1 MTTATDPISE
11 AISIR
16 RKDSI
21 AGLLDQLGGI
31 PAERV
36 LRYPHPG
43 TATEADF
50 LSFNERHDGLYELID
65 ATLVEK
71 GMGIRESLV
80 AVTIASI
87 LRNFVSPRRLG
98 FVLGADGMF
107 RLVRDQ
113 LREPDVAFVSFATWP
128 NGIPRTPISD
138 LAPDLA
144 VEVLSES
151 NTPREMERKR
161 RELFASGTKLVWVV
175 DPEARVVDVYTAVEN
190 PTRLLPNQMLDGGSV
205 LPGFAVRVGDFFTDL
220 DMAGL
225 AAAK

>member
-1 MTTATDPISE
+1 MSSVVDSISE
-11 AISIR
+11 SFAMR

-21 AGLLDQLGGI
+21 AELLDQLGGI
-31 PAERV
+31 SAERV
-36 LRYPHPG
+36 LRYPYPG

-50 LSFNERHDGLYELID
+50 LIFNERHDGLYELID
-65 ATLVEK
+65 GTLVEK

-80 AVTIASI
+80 AVVIATV

-98 FVLGADGMF
+98 FVLGADIMF

-128 NGIPRTPISD
+128 DGVPQTPISA

-161 RELFASGTKLVWVV
+161 REFFASGTKLAWVV
-175 DPEARVVDVYTAVEN
+175 DPELRVIDVYTAPEN
-190 PTRLLPNQMLDGGSV
+190 PVRLSSEQTLDGGQV
-205 LPGFAVRVGDFFTDL
+205 LPGFAVPIADIFADL
-220 DMAGL
+220 DVKGPAVAG
-225 AAAK
+225 